1 MFYVFYSASCKR
13 TPSPDHASPAQG
25 YTPTLNSPIPIYTL
39 GWKEAQW
46 ELSVLSKNAT
56 AVECINHEA
65 TITPSVWLELSLNVA
80 SVKVFTCKHR
90 FNCTF
95 KLMHNK
101 YHTDSRLLSRFTTYL
116 GTYMINIK
124 LLRILSRL
132 CSFALFNDNLFNKLF
147 VSGPLKYKY
156 QNKSSCIK
164 EQTYNKVLITL
175 RVKTGQ
181 E

>member
-13 TPSPDHASPAQG
+13 KPSPDHARPSQG

-39 GWKEAQW
+39 GWKEALW

-65 TITPSVWLELSLNVA
+65 TITPSVWLELLLNVA
-80 SVKVFTCKHR
+80 LVKVFTFKHR

-101 YHTDSRLLSRFTTYL
+101 YHADSRLLSRFTTYTYL

-124 LLRILSRL
+124 LLGILSRL

-147 VSGPLKYKY
+147 VSWPLNYKY
-156 QNKSSCIK
+156 QNKSSCIE
-164 EQTYNKVLITL
+164 EQMYNKVLIK
-175 RVKTGQ
+175 VH
-181 E
+181 